1 MAGNLTKF
9 EIAQFKEA
17 FALFDTNKDGTL
29 EPDEVKFIMS
39 ALGQEVTDQEV
50 KDIID
55 VADTLGTGRIDFPS
69 FLKQFQHNDD
79 EDPLEMMDEAFQL
92 IGGGEDI
99 TESSVKEFLKSV
111 GQNIIDVE
119 AQEIIKVLD
128 KDSDGKVNIDDFKA
142 IWTQK

>member
-1 MAGNLTKF
+1 MGIMAGNLTKF

-29 EPDEVKFIMS
+29 EPEEVKFIMS

-55 VADTLGTGRIDFPS
+55 VADEFGTGRIDFPS
-69 FLKQFQHNDD
+69 FLKQFQHTDD
-79 EDPLEMMDEAFQL
+79 EDALEMVDEAFNL
-92 IGGGEDI
+92 IGQGNEI

-111 GQNIIDVE
+111 GQSIIDIE
-119 AQEIIKVLD
+119 AEEI
-128 KDSDGKVNIDDFKA
+128 
-142 IWTQK
+142 